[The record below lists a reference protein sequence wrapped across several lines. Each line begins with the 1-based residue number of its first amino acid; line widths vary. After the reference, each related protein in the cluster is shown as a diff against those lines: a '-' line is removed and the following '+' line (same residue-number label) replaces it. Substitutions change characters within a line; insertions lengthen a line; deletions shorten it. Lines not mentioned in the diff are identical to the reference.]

1 LANAC
6 FYVIKRHA
14 GNACAYQKA
23 MEKNMS
29 YPIIKNAGPIPPLVL
44 EVGDAFDVEAEGE
57 PTESGSYNN
66 WKSAA
71 AYASVYGRK
80 HGKKFTARR
89 VSDSVYR
96 FWRTA

>member
-1 LANAC
+1 M
-6 FYVIKRHA
+6 H
-14 GNACAYQKA
+14 QKE

-29 YPIIKNAGPIPPLVL
+29 YPIIKNAGPVPPLVRRNGAKDSFVPKYPFYIL
-44 EVGDAFDVEAEGE
+44 EVGDAFDIEGTGE
-57 PTESGSYNN
+57 ISESGHYPN

-89 VSDSVYR
+89 VSENVYR